1 VESALRMI
9 VVLAL
14 GLTLLV
20 LQSVVLG
27 LVSLHPFSPN
37 LVLPVV
43 LFLGVSPEVP
53 LVRGALVAF
62 GLGYVLDVFAGN
74 RMSLETFVC
83 VATFMSARGAGL
95 RLFLRSPSYQIVL
108 TFVVS
113 LLAGGTTLALRAI
126 FTPPSPFPVGRAL
139 GTVIL
144 LGASSLATALCAP
157 LVFALVQRIELRLG
171 TRRETSEA

>member
-1 VESALRMI
+1 MESALRMI
-9 VVLAL
+9 VVLAM
-14 GLTLLV
+14 GLLLLV
-20 LQSVVLG
+20 LQSVVFG

-95 RLFLRSPSYQIVL
+95 RL
-108 TFVVS
+108 
-113 LLAGGTTLALRAI
+113 
-126 FTPPSPFPVGRAL
+126 
-139 GTVIL
+139 
-144 LGASSLATALCAP
+144 
-157 LVFALVQRIELRLG
+157 
-171 TRRETSEA
+171 RRRDY